1 MHTEVWMVAERRAGL
16 MAVLT
21 AVLMAEEGE
30 PTAGVAVAACTAVE
44 WAGQAASE
52 VLVAAA

>member
-1 MHTEVWMVAERRAGL
+1 ML

-21 AVLMAEEGE
+21 AALMAEEGE
-30 PTAGVAVAACTAVE
+30 PTAGVAVAECTAVE